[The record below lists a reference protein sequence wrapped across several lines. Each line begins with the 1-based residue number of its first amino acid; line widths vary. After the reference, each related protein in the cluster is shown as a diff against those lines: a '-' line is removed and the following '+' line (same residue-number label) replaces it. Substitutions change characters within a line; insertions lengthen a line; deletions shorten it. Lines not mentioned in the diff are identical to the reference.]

1 MSGKTVSLTGEV
13 HIRTGSIYTT
23 VDALEALKCIGM
35 AYGLYD
41 HAEDLR
47 DSRVMLVE
55 GGERPALVI
64 QEDISRHGSPCWET
78 VRTITDDPERIRRY
92 MAFRETV
99 GIVRQMEIEQERR
112 PAPLEKPV
120 QPVKKGAKMYER

>member
-35 AYGLYD
+35 AYGLYN

-55 GGERPALVI
+55 DVERPALVI

-112 PAPLEKPV
+112 PAPREKPV